1 MSGTK
6 EAVREGYARVA
17 REDFS
22 DRAQAVARIATAFGY
37 GAEDL
42 ASLPD
47 GANMGLS
54 CGNPVALASLKA
66 GETVVDLGS
75 GGGLDV
81 FLAARA
87 VGPKGRAIGIDM
99 TEEMVALAGRNA
111 AAGGYTNVEFH
122 LAPLEAMP
130 LASESVDCVI
140 SNCVLNLVDDKD
152 AALREVFRVLKRGGR
167 LAISDIALLRALPSN
182 IANDITAWV
191 SCFAGAIS
199 IESNLAKLAR
209 AGFAHA
215 QAVPTGADLNIYK
228 EGGSAGCCGS
238 KPAEQ
243 SEPSCCES
251 KTADNAKDGCCTP
264 KASPDA
270 PGCCTPAPAS
280 EGKSACCA
288 SEEAATE
295 APADAAAGFHD
306 RLTQSLHDLDLN
318 AYAAAVRIFA
328 VKP

>member
-1 MSGTK
+1 MSGTNQ
-6 EAVREGYARVA
+6 AVREGYAQVA
-17 REDFS
+17 KEDFS
-22 DRAQAVARIATAFGY
+22 ERAEAVARIATAFGY

-54 CGNPVALASLKA
+54 CGNPVALASLQE

-81 FLAARA
+81 FLASRA
-87 VGPKGRAIGIDM
+87 VGPEGRAIGIDM
-99 TEEMVALAGRNA
+99 TEEMVALARRNA
-111 AAGGYTNVEFH
+111 AARDYTNVEFH
-122 LAPLEAMP
+122 LAAIEAMP

-152 AALREVFRVLKRGGR
+152 AALREIFRVLKRGGR
-167 LAISDIALLRALPSN
+167 LAISDIALKQALPSN
-182 IANDITAWV
+182 IANDVTAWV
-191 SCFAGAIS
+191 SCIAGAIG
-199 IESNLAKLAR
+199 IGANLDKLKR

-215 QAVPTGADLNIYK
+215 QVVPTGADLNIYK

-238 KPAEQ
+238 EAVEEPA
-243 SEPSCCES
+243 SSCCEP
-251 KTADNAKDGCCTP
+251 KTADNARDGCCTP

-270 PGCCTPAPAS
+270 PGCCTQAPAVES
-280 EGKSACCA
+280 KGGCCA
-288 SEEAATE
+288 SEEAAPE
-295 APADAAAGFHD
+295 APPDAAGFHD
-306 RLTQSLHDLDLN
+306 RLTHSLRDLDLN